1 MNQSLFL
8 IHSRC
13 RILSVIASIT
23 AMWFCSPFQVIA
35 ADTLPSWIWA
45 NGSPADKE
53 EVFFRKLIPVPAD
66 IVKAILV
73 ASADNSIE
81 VTVNGTARAVSS
93 KNWAEPAVEIV
104 TDLIKA
110 GQDNLIAAKAKNEG
124 GIAGAMLYLELTNR
138 DGVKTIIV
146 SDQSWSAGVAGGKD
160 WDKANFVEQPEAW
173 APATIIKPFGEAPW
187 GSVSSAK
194 MATLLDLRTPQ
205 ATPVEDIKLLPG
217 FTAELLYSVPKGN
230 QGSWVAMTIDDK
242 ERLLV
247 SDQYGSL
254 YRLPVPEAGKTIREG
269 DVEKIALDIGGAQGL
284 LYAFDSLYAV
294 LNTAEHGGRGL
305 YRISDSDGDDIF
317 DTKVQLRKFD
327 EIGGEHG
334 PHAVLLS
341 PDGKSLR
348 VVCGNQTPL
357 TAYDHSRV
365 PTNWGEDLLLE
376 RPIGKGFMKDTLAP
390 GGWIAQTDPE
400 GKSWEVIATGFRNQY
415 DAAFNDLGDLFTYDA
430 DMEWDMNT
438 PWYRPTRIN
447 LVASGAEF
455 GWRHGGG
462 KWPAYYPDS
471 LPAVIDIG
479 PGSPTGVC
487 FGYGAKFPAKYQKA
501 FFACDWSYGKL
512 YAVHLEA
519 KGSTY
524 EAQAEEFM
532 SAQPLPLTDLLVNPA
547 DGALYIA
554 IGGRRVQSGLYR
566 VSYTGTEATDPAP
579 PTKGNELHAL
589 RLSLENFH
597 RRDAN
602 ALDHAWPQLGHEDRY
617 IRYAARIA
625 VEHQPAI
632 EWQDRALAEKDPEA
646 LINVMI
652 ALARQGDP
660 ALQAKLIEQLL
671 SLSKLSPRQELDR
684 LRALGLAFTR
694 MGEGTPEV
702 RASVSAALIAA
713 MPYGRPE
720 HDAEA
725 LQIAV
730 YLQTPEAAALGIE
743 LLKGAPSQEEQMA
756 YVKSLRHLTS
766 GWNTELRRELFAWF
780 ARAKGYRGGA
790 SFELFISEMKD
801 TALSHTSEADKLTL
815 KEVIESA
822 APPAPAFT
830 AEPRSFVQAWTVADF
845 DDVLSVGLEGN
856 RDFSNGRN
864 MFGAASCFAC
874 HRFGQEG
881 GVTGPDLTSVSGK
894 FSPRDLLESI
904 IEPSKEISDQYG
916 QMVFEMLDGSVQIG
930 RVMNLSGDNVMI
942 NTDMLNPNQIVGVDR
957 KRLKSMHE
965 SPVSMM
971 PPGLLYNLTKDD
983 VLDLMAYLLAAGDES
998 DPMFSK

>member
-1 MNQSLFL
+1 
-8 IHSRC
+8 
-13 RILSVIASIT
+13 
-23 AMWFCSPFQVIA
+23 MWFCGPSQAIA
-35 ADTLPSWIWA
+35 ADVLPSWIWA

-53 EVFFRKLIPVPAD
+53 EVFLRKVIPVPAD
-66 IVKAILV
+66 IVKAVLV
-73 ASADNSIE
+73 ASADNSID
-81 VTVNGTARAVSS
+81 VTVNGTSRAASS
-93 KNWAEPAVEIV
+93 KNWAEPAVEV
-104 TDLIKA
+104 VSDLIKA

-124 GIAGAMLYLELTNR
+124 GIAGVMLYLELTNR
-138 DGVKTIIV
+138 DGAKTIIV
-146 SDQSWSAGVAGGKD
+146 SDPSWSASLTGGKD
-160 WDKANFVEQPEAW
+160 WDKPGFVETPETW
-173 APATIIKPFGEAPW
+173 TPATVIKPFGEAPW
-187 GSVSSAK
+187 GNVSSALL
-194 MATLLDLRTPQ
+194 ATLLDLRTPQ

-217 FTAELLYSVPKGN
+217 FTAELLYSVPKGD

-242 ERLLV
+242 ERLIV

-254 YRLPVPEAGKTIREG
+254 YRFPIPEAGKTISEG

-305 YRISDSDGDDIF
+305 YRISDSDGDDVF

-455 GWRHGGG
+455 GWRTCGG

-471 LPAVIDIG
+471 LPAVVDIG

-512 YAVHLEA
+512 YAIHLEP
-519 KGSTY
+519 KGASY
-524 EAQAEEFM
+524 SARVEEFM

-566 VSYTGTEATDPAP
+566 VSYTGDEATDPAP
-579 PTKGNELHAL
+579 AAKGNELHAL
-589 RLSLENFH
+589 RLSLEQLH
-597 RRDAN
+597 RLDKN
-602 ALDHAWPQLGHEDRY
+602 AVALAWPHLGHEDRY

-625 VEHQPAI
+625 VEHQPVV
-632 EWQDRALAEKDPEA
+632 EWQERALAEQDPEA
-646 LINVMI
+646 IINVMI
-652 ALARQGDP
+652 ALARQGEP
-660 ALQAKLIEQLL
+660 TLQAKIVERLL
-671 SLSKLSPRQELDR
+671 SISKLSSRQELDR
-684 LRALGLAFTR
+684 LRALALAFTR
-694 MGEGTPEV
+694 MGEGTPEL
-702 RASVSAALIAA
+702 RATVSAALLAS
-713 MPYGRPE
+713 MPHGRPE

-725 LQIAV
+725 LDLAV
-730 YLQTPEAAALGIE
+730 YLQLPEAATIGIE

-756 YVKSLRHLTS
+756 YVKSLRHLAT
-766 GWNTELRRELFAWF
+766 GWTTDLHRELFAWF
-780 ARAKGYRGGA
+780 ARAKGYKGGA
-790 SFELFISEMKD
+790 SFDLFVNEMKE
-801 TALSHTSEADKLTL
+801 TALSHTSESDKIAL
-815 KEVIESA
+815 KDIIESA
-822 APPAPAFT
+822 APAAPLFT
-830 AEPRSFVQAWTVADF
+830 TEPRSFVQAWTVADF

-856 RDFSNGRN
+856 RNFTNGRN
-864 MFGAASCFAC
+864 MFGAATCFAC

-904 IEPSKEISDQYG
+904 IEPSKQISDQYG

-983 VLDLMAYLLAAGDES
+983 VLDLMAYLLSAGDES
-998 DPMFSK
+998 NPMFAK